1 MVVFLRQSGRTCQ
14 NTICFH
20 AKQAC
25 HISEAPF
32 MGMMNSTNQRRVSAL
47 MLCDIFNKA
56 ILVFMI
62 MIALKHDDRGIY
74 VNITLFTMRW
84 AS

>member
-1 MVVFLRQSGRTCQ
+1 
-14 NTICFH
+14 
-20 AKQAC
+20 
-25 HISEAPF
+25 